1 MKEDKPFIELFVSM
15 VHGDYRFPILEIF
28 AFLFA
33 LGTFAFGLGNVTLAQ
48 DEPYLFM
55 LIGNLMN
62 IPLLIFFIL
71 ILKNIAY
78 GLGSDLQRGKI
89 QTFFSYPVKR
99 RNILI
104 AKLLSA
110 IGITLL
116 LFFGVQLFA
125 LSIIAPAMILPNLGI
140 VLLTYFANFG
150 YVLLLTAIILL
161 VTLLLKRGIVNLV
174 VGVFVYLAIG
184 ISVQFVSSFAL
195 ATNTTSLFQI
205 MTLLNPSTA
214 LLAHYGLASANISW
228 APTLLEATYYVIAH
242 YAIIAFLF
250 LLAYYYFSRRLRT

>member
-1 MKEDKPFIELFVSM
+1 MREDKSFLEIFTSA
-15 VHGDYRFPILEIF
+15 VHSDYRFPILEAF

-33 LGTFAFGLGNVTLAQ
+33 LRTLVFGLGNVTLSQ
-48 DEPYLFM
+48 NEPYLFI
-55 LIGNLMN
+55 LISTLMN
-62 IPLLIFFIL
+62 IPLLIFFVL

-78 GLGSDLQRGKI
+78 GLGSDLQKWKI
-89 QTFFSYPVKR
+89 QKFFAYPVKR
-99 RNILI
+99 RSILT
-104 AKLLSA
+104 AKLLSS
-110 IGITLL
+110 IGIALL

-125 LSIIAPAMILPNLGI
+125 LFTIASNMILPNLGL

-161 VTLLLKRGIVNLV
+161 ITLFMKRGIVSLV
-174 VGVFVYLAIG
+174 IGIFIYLAIG

-195 ATNTTSLFQI
+195 AIGTILPLQI

-214 LLAHYGLASANISW
+214 LLAHYGLASANLSW
-228 APTLLEATYYVIAH
+228 APTLLEATYYVIGN
-242 YAIIAFLF
+242 YVITAFLF